1 MKYEWGVCGPLLARV
16 AFVTALIAVSIG
28 AVLDL
33 GHSPVVRWNDKFE
46 HIGAFALLAFLACA
60 AYPRAQR
67 WQRVFARVLC
77 FGLLI
82 ECVQWWLPWREFSL
96 LDLAA
101 DALGLCMVLALPDV
115 WIGRRPPESP

>member
-1 MKYEWGVCGPLLARV
+1 MPLLARV
-16 AFVTALIAVSIG
+16 VFVMALIAVSIG

-46 HIGAFALLAFLACA
+46 HVAAFAVLAWLACA

-67 WQRVFARVLC
+67 WQQVFARLLC
-77 FGLLI
+77 YGLLI
-82 ECVQWWLPWREFSL
+82 ECVQYWLPWREFSL

-101 DALGLCMVLALPDV
+101 DALGLGIVLVLPDA
-115 WIGRRPPESP
+115 WIGRRRPEYP